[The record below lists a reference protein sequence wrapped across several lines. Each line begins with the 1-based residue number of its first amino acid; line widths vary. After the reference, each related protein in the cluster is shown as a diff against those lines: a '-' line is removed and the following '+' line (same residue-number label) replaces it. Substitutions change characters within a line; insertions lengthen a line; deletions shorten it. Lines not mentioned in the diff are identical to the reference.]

1 MRMALHA
8 AARKQ
13 GSGISTSLT
22 TQSWI
27 KRMGATEKFQ
37 GPNSGQN

>member
-1 MRMALHA
+1 MHA

-13 GSGISTSLT
+13 GSGTSTSST
-22 TQSWI
+22 IQSWI
-27 KRMGATEKFQ
+27 KRMGATAKFQ